1 MSASSERGLE
11 AAIAVARTTL
21 AKLGTELLYEQA
33 DKFLQLTKMLE
44 SIASRPEIEQY
55 GTVFGGLA
63 SQQGRIGIV
72 LERLAFIA
80 REALDTAGA
89 EHIGDDTPPSAIH

>member
-11 AAIAVARTTL
+11 AAIAAARTTL
-21 AKLGTELLYEQA
+21 AKLGAELLYEQA
-33 DKFLQLTKMLE
+33 DKLLQLVNMLE
-44 SIASRPEIEQY
+44 SIASRPEIEVY
-55 GTVFGGLA
+55 GRVFGGLA

-72 LERLAFIA
+72 LERLTSIA

-89 EHIGDDTPPSAIH
+89 EHSGDDTPPSAIH